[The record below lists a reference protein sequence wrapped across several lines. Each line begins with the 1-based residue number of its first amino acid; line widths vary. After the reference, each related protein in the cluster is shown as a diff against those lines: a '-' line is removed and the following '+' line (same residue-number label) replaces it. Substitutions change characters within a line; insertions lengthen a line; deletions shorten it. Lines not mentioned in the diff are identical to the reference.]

1 MIKYETIYF
10 YLNVFGFY
18 ITLLLA
24 FLFALKKI
32 QSVSC
37 QSLLIINYP
46 YRIFT
51 CQVPQNSTYNF
62 YFCKIPYPYPHPP
75 SHFLHPASGNRTFLP
90 AETYVSRLEN
100 LRFRPTKRRKTGSVS
115 PSVALSFQDHKA
127 SFPPSAPLPHL
138 LRHVSAPAF
147 SQLHFFPYFCTR
159 FTVLFYEIQT
169 ISIRPRRYAYQLE
182 KSNHPSHPG
191 NAS

>member
-1 MIKYETIYF
+1 MSLFILINTIF
-10 YLNVFGFY
+10 EDLFPIRILH
-18 ITLLLA
+18 ITL
-24 FLFALKKI
+24 KCSYI
-32 QSVSC
+32 
-37 QSLLIINYP
+37 
-46 YRIFT
+46 
-51 CQVPQNSTYNF
+51 
-62 YFCKIPYPYPHPP
+62 YPHPP
-75 SHFLHPASGNRTFLP
+75 SPFLHPASGNHTFLP
-90 AETYVSRLEN
+90 AKTYVSRLETYVSAPRN
-100 LRFRPTKRRKTGSVS
+100 VEKQEASLRLCPCLFKTTK
-115 PSVALSFQDHKA
+115 PPFHPA
-127 SFPPSAPLPHL
+127 SPLPHL